1 MGKIAVLEVTGEYKD
16 DSVRKNQFIIDSE
29 EPYLLIWNG
38 NKEYS
43 NIVLDCIE
51 QDNWLGY
58 GEVIA
63 VCAGPG
69 QDAVQLSMESVLECF
84 SLEIV
89 GLLFRK
95 DILVK
100 SGGYNTKLMAMTDFE
115 LLCRLIETNGN
126 GLVVFPGVEETEW
139 RVTKEELFTCAYL
152 MRRYLNEMHAWG
164 IMESV
169 LQQMYFVAEQ
179 SNLLA
184 VFQEYMNEMISG
196 GYTYQKIAADTAP
209 FLIFRGDETCFG
221 VLRDFADSL
230 ADELQKLGQAVLLV
244 EPGKTDYEY
253 LQNHVSKAIIGFQA
267 GAMEKDFFKQLQGP
281 KLQFWFDNPVFYEE
295 HFRTISEE
303 CYVLC
308 HDKDYAEYISGHY
321 QMKNVC
327 IMPPAGHAQVWQ
339 ESERPHDIVY
349 IGKYLPETEVQLEGE
364 YKQYY
369 EYMLSHP
376 NLTFIDGL
384 KGMLQEMGR
393 QELVSRSNEIFRNM
407 NPLCQRVINHY
418 KKKVI
423 ETILEAGYEI
433 HVYGES
439 WNNYESPYA
448 YRLIKHPEV
457 SVEESLQ
464 EWRKAKIGLN
474 IMSWH
479 KAGMTERIANI
490 MLSGAVCLSDETS
503 YLREHFTEEQLV
515 TFRLDCL
522 DELPLKIE
530 KILQDDN
537 WEKIAHYGYRKA
549 MQEHTWERRAKQ
561 LVDMVDKVWDKRSPG
576 GICFEKQGEKK
587 EGEKF

>member
-1 MGKIAVLEVTGEYKD
+1 MGKIAVLEVTEEYKD
-16 DSVRKNQFIIDSE
+16 DSTRKNQFIIQSE

-38 NKEYS
+38 DKEYL
-43 NIVLDCIE
+43 NVVLDHME
-51 QDNWLGY
+51 QEDWLGY
-58 GEVIA
+58 GDVIA
-63 VCAGPG
+63 VCAGPR
-69 QDAVQLSMESVLECF
+69 QDAVQLSMESVLGCF

-95 DILVK
+95 AILAK
-100 SGGYNTKLMAMTDFE
+100 SGSYNTKLTAMTDFE
-115 LLCRLIETNGN
+115 LLCRLIDRNGN

-139 RVTKEELFTCAYL
+139 KVTKEELFTCAYL
-152 MRRYLNEMHAWG
+152 MRRYLQEFHAWG

-179 SNLLA
+179 SNLLV

-295 HFRTISEE
+295 HFQSISEE

-308 HDKDYAEYISGHY
+308 HDMDYAEYISRHY
-321 QMKNVC
+321 RIKNVH
-327 IMPPAGHAQVWQ
+327 IMPPAGHTQVWQ
-339 ESERPHDIVY
+339 EGERPYDIVY
-349 IGKYLPETEVQLEGE
+349 IGKYLPESEVQLEGE
-364 YKQYY
+364 YRQYY
-369 EYMLSHP
+369 DYMLSHP
-376 NLTFIDGL
+376 EMTFSDGL
-384 KGMLQEMGR
+384 QGMLQEMGKP
-393 QELVSRSNEIFRNM
+393 ELMSRSKEIFQNL
-407 NPLCQRVINHY
+407 NPLCQRVINYY
-418 KKKVI
+418 KKRVI
-423 ETILEAGYEI
+423 DTILEAGYEI
-433 HVYGES
+433 HVYGDS

-448 YRLIKHPEV
+448 HRLIKHSEV
-457 SVEESLQ
+457 SVAESLE
-464 EWRKAKIGLN
+464 EWGRAKIGLN

-503 YLREHFTEEQLV
+503 YLKEHFMEGEQIV
-515 TFRLDCL
+515 TFRLS
-522 DELPLKIE
+522 ELEQLPGKIE
-530 KILQDDN
+530 MLLKEDN
-537 WEKIAHYGYRKA
+537 WRRIARGGYGVA
-549 MQEHTWERRAKQ
+549 SNEHTWADRAKQ
-561 LVDMVDKVWDKRSPG
+561 LLDMVEGIWDKDEESG
-576 GICFEKQGEKK
+576 VVKK
-587 EGEKF
+587 